1 MYKLLIT
8 AVLFLSI
15 TAPNVLA
22 SSTSG
27 LNTQESILDFEDN
40 ENWQDTVEVDHPLMD
55 NPAAKPYP
63 YKIINPYLEY
73 QGKDHLLPTNVTVSS
88 FFSILDVPGIFVDSW
103 GNAFIGEDYY
113 GHMEFLVACIKET
126 SSANE
131 LILCRKDNAADASS
145 LSIAD
150 YLDMPDGYF
159 YDAYNEYIS
168 LSILNPLDIWS
179 DLQIIND
186 KYYRTAINNAGQE
199 YLAYYGSA
207 DNLTVGWSNEL
218 TQDESGW
225 VIINKQNGLQALPLF
240 EKEVESPGYNYED
253 LFN

>member
-1 MYKLLIT
+1 MYKLLTIAALLLCNIT
-8 AVLFLSI
+8 PSA
-15 TAPNVLA
+15 LA

-27 LNTQESILDFEDN
+27 INTQESILDFEDN
-40 ENWQDTVEVDHPLMD
+40 ENWQDTKEVDHPLID
-55 NPAAKPYP
+55 NPPAKAYP

-73 QGKDHLLPTNVTVSS
+73 QGKEYLLPTGVTVSS
-88 FFSILDVPGIFVDSW
+88 FFSILDVPGIFVDSL

-126 SSANE
+126 PNANE
-131 LILCRKDNAADASS
+131 LILCRKDNAGDGSS
-145 LSIAD
+145 LSIAY

-168 LSILNPLDIWS
+168 LNTPTPLDIWS

-186 KYYRTAINNAGQE
+186 KYYRSTINSAGQE

-207 DNLTVGWSNEL
+207 DSLTVGWFNNL

-240 EKEVESPGYNYED
+240 EEEVESPGYNYGD
-253 LFN
+253 IF